1 MSELSEPTVQRFRKI
16 RLVKN
21 SKVIDKGKYNGTP
34 HYWPV
39 LYLGY
44 NRLPEKTV
52 IQEQSYFLEINGKGL
67 GETQDRPW
75 GLNPF
80 CLTKMLFLYS

>member
-34 HYWPV
+34 HYWLV

-44 NRLPEKTV
+44 DRLPERLLFKNKV
-52 IQEQSYFLEINGKGL
+52 ISWKLMAK
-67 GETQDRPW
+67 DW
-75 GLNPF
+75 GRHRTDHGGSTHF
-80 CLTKMLFLYS
+80 V

>member
-34 HYWPV
+34 HYWLV

-44 NRLPEKTV
+44 DRLPERLLFKNKV
-52 IQEQSYFLEINGKGL
+52 ISWKLMERDWG
-67 GETQDRPW
+67 RPRTDHR
-75 GLNPF
+75 GAQTMF
-80 CLTKMLFLYS
+80 CLTKKLFPF

>member
-34 HYWPV
+34 HYWLV

-44 NRLPEKTV
+44 DRLPEKTV

-67 GETQDRPW
+67 GETQDRP
-75 GLNPF
+75 
-80 CLTKMLFLYS
+80 